1 MMKKH
6 EEMMEEMMEERDREI
21 RMTKKVWENTEQAQL
36 DI

>member
-1 MMKKH
+1 MRKKH
-6 EEMMEEMMEERDREI
+6 EEMMEEIDREI